1 MMKSLVVNC
10 VMNLDLPLQCI
21 DLKNYMVVG
30 PVGWGQADL
39 NVETLL
45 EVSLALEYRVE
56 AITACRSC
64 LPLLSGFPFS
74 MHLSMK

>member
-1 MMKSLVVNC
+1 MMKSLVINC

-56 AITACRSC
+56 AITALQILCSSSLWLSLFLC
-64 LPLLSGFPFS
+64 LCL
-74 MHLSMK
+74 